1 MNGVHESSVNILTG
15 VPVAY
20 LSLPYSQSQFALPL
34 VTPAAGSA
42 LVDFERHQA
51 ATEQKGDCQ
60 GDLKLDQ
67 SQRRTYHVDKMPI
80 MTK

>member
-1 MNGVHESSVNILTG
+1 MNGAHESSVNVLTG

-20 LSLPYSQSQFALPL
+20 LSFPYSQSQFPLPR
-34 VTPAAGSA
+34 VTPPADSA

-67 SQRRTYHVDKMPI
+67 SQRRSYVDKRPI
-80 MTK
+80 MKK

>member
-1 MNGVHESSVNILTG
+1 MKGVHESSANILTG

-20 LSLPYSQSQFALPL
+20 LSFPYSQSQFPLPL
-34 VTPAAGSA
+34 VTPPAGSA
-42 LVDFERHQA
+42 LVDFEGHQA

-67 SQRRTYHVDKMPI
+67 SQRRTYHVDKMPVI
-80 MTK
+80 TK